1 MEKKNKELGHI
12 GYKIASVVLAVVA
25 WLAVANISDYQTTR
39 EISDIPVTQI
49 NGDVLDELDQVYDVA
64 SGDTVDIVVKGR
76 RSVVGTL
83 GRDDF
88 SAIADLSK
96 MSITNTVPITVD
108 AKSESVRSDISIT
121 CVDNTMKLNLEEKIT
136 KQFPVKIITDGTT
149 KKGFAVSAATSTPNI
164 VKVEGPKSAVE
175 KITEVRASV
184 SVDSKNASFDA
195 ETEIHLFDA
204 YGEEIKNDKITID
217 NTSVKV
223 SVEIYATKEVAVN
236 VTLKGTPGD
245 DYGVESVVY
254 QPQNVEL
261 VGPEDSLAKIDT
273 IEIDDVSV
281 SGMTEDYQKN
291 VDLRDYL
298 PEGVSVVDVPPEIT
312 VNISI
317 EKLEKKKLTVTAN
330 SFVLENQESGYQ
342 YEVSLNNYTI
352 TVSGFADV
360 ITKLTLE
367 DIVPTIDCTDF
378 PVGNHGNVTVH
389 LKEIDG
395 VSYETSGNVSVNVTN
410 EKDE

>member
-49 NGDVLDELDQVYDVA
+49 NGDVLDELDKVYDVA

-136 KQFPVKIITDGTT
+136 KQFPIKIITDGTT

-184 SVDSKNASFDA
+184 SVDSQNASFDA
-195 ETEIHLFDA
+195 ETEIRLFDA

-217 NTSVKV
+217 NISVKV
-223 SVEIYATKEVAVN
+223 SVEIYSTKEVAVN

-254 QPQNVEL
+254 QPQKVEL

-281 SGMTEDYQKN
+281 SGMTEDYQTN

-298 PEGVSVVDVPPEIT
+298 PEGVSVVGAPPEIT
-312 VNISI
+312 VNVSI
-317 EKLEKKKLTVTAN
+317 EQLDKKKLTVTSN
-330 SFVLENQESGYQ
+330 SFVLENQESGYH
-342 YEVSLNNYTI
+342 YEVTLNNFTI

-367 DIVPTIDCTDF
+367 DIVPTIDCADF

>member
-1 MEKKNKELGHI
+1 MAKKNKELGHI

-149 KKGFAVSAATSTPNI
+149 RKGFAVSAATSTPNI

-281 SGMTEDYQKN
+281 SGMTEDYQTN

-298 PEGVSVVDVPPEIT
+298 SEGVSVVDVPPEIT

-342 YEVSLNNYTI
+342 YEVTLNNFTI

-367 DIVPTIDCTDF
+367 DIVPTIDCADF

>member
-1 MEKKNKELGHI
+1 MAKKNKELGHI

-149 KKGFAVSAATSTPNI
+149 RKGFAVSAATSTPNI

-281 SGMTEDYQKN
+281 SGMTEDYQTN

-342 YEVSLNNYTI
+342 YEVTLNNFTI

-367 DIVPTIDCTDF
+367 DIVPTIDCADF